1 MKRAL
6 LLAGFLLFNA
16 CQSKPKNKNDTSVD
30 ATGAPKLL
38 RPDVR
43 RVWVPPEIQEDGKVY
58 VDGHYK
64 YILLKGTVWSR

>member
-6 LLAGFLLFNA
+6 LLVGFLLFNA
-16 CQSKPKNKNDTSVD
+16 CQSKPKNKDGTPVDTSEV
-30 ATGAPKLL
+30 PKLL

-64 YILLKGTVWSR
+64 YILLKGSVWSR